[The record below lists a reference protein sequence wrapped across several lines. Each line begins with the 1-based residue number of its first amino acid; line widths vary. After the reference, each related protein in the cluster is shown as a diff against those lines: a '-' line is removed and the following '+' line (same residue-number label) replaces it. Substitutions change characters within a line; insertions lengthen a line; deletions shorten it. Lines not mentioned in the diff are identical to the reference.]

1 MRTLFILRGC
11 PASGKD
17 YWVNKNN
24 LKQYTLSADDIRL
37 LYQSPIL
44 NEEGKL
50 IISQNNDGV
59 VWDMLIKLLED
70 RMKRGEF
77 IVINATHYRNSML
90 LKYKKLIHKYRYRAY
105 VIDFTEVPLDEL
117 LKRNSERDEY
127 KYVPEDVIRKMYA
140 LFQVEKKPTTYAKM
154 ISKEEAE
161 EMLKETAIFDY
172 NDYEEVVIFGDIH
185 GCYDPL
191 KEWFDKHPFS
201 ETTSYIFTG
210 DYTDRGIQNKEVLEF
225 LIKLSE
231 HKNVLFL
238 EGNHEK
244 WLRMYANDHSTIK
257 PIDTSEFSVL
267 KKFSKH
273 IATYIKHEKIRSS
286 EFINNTVPQIES
298 IDPKALRTFCG
309 KFAQMAYINFR
320 GRTIFVCH
328 GGIPCKP
335 NIFIP
340 TYQLINGVG
349 KYEDTDELYR
359 AWENSDVTMA
369 HAHRNVLD
377 HDVKVADNIF
387 NLCDTVEHG
396 GYLRV
401 LVFDGGGNDHIYK
414 IKNNTFR
421 EQSFV
426 EQEIS
431 KDIVAELENSKYIV
445 KKDFGDI
452 SSYNFT
458 REAFRKR
465 IWNDLTC
472 KARGL
477 FLDNH
482 TKSVVMRSYDK
493 FFNACEID
501 ATKYENLKRNLVFP
515 MACYKKENGFL
526 AMVTVYNDK
535 LLFGSKSSIEGPY
548 VEYIKE
554 VFYTLPDLARESIYE
569 YARVNNVSFVFEC
582 INHNDNTHPIWYAKD
597 HLILL
602 DIIYNEFEFKKAPYA
617 VVKSFATN
625 YGLEYKKLVTTFS
638 TWDEFWAFKKDHDS
652 ESPNAYKPSH
662 EGFVFEDATGFMF
675 KYKLPFYRYWKGNR
689 HYLEALQHGRPLN
702 FVFKEER
709 DVKVYGILKNIE
721 DPTNLTIVDIE
732 KMYYG
737 NDLLPMEDYYDK

>member
-44 NEEGKL
+44 NENGKL

-59 VWDMLIKLLED
+59 VWDMLIKLLEG

-77 IVINATHYRNSML
+77 IVINATHYRNYML
-90 LKYKKLIHKYRYRAY
+90 VKYKKLIHKYRYRAY
-105 VIDFTEVPLDEL
+105 VIDFTDVPLDEL

-127 KYVPEDVIRKMYA
+127 KHVPEDVIRKMYA

-161 EMLKETAIFDY
+161 VMLKETAIFDY
-172 NDYEEVVIFGDIH
+172 NNYKEVVIFGDIH
-185 GCYDPL
+185 GCYEPL

-210 DYTDRGIQNKEVLEF
+210 DYIDRGIQNREVLEF

-244 WLRMYANDHSTIK
+244 WLRMYANDHSTIT
-257 PIDTSEFSVL
+257 PLDTKDFNVL
-267 KKFSKH
+267 KNYDKSI
-273 IATYIKHEKIRSS
+273 IARIKSEKVRSS
-286 EFINNTVPQIES
+286 EFIRNTVPQIES

-359 AWENSDVTMA
+359 AWENSDVTMV

-377 HDVKVADNIF
+377 HDVKVANNIF

-401 LVFDGGGNDHIYK
+401 LVFDDEGNDHTYK
-414 IKNNTFR
+414 IKNNTFK
-421 EQSFV
+421 QSDVITQPSVKQDFLT
-426 EQEIS
+426 
-431 KDIVAELENSKYIV
+431 ELENSKYII

-452 SSYNFT
+452 SSYNFS
-458 REAFRKR
+458 REAFRKW

-472 KARGL
+472 RARGL
-477 FLDNH
+477 FVDNH
-482 TKSVVMRSYDK
+482 TKLVVMRSYDK
-493 FFNACEID
+493 FFSTNEVED
-501 ATKYENLKRNLVFP
+501 TRYENLKKSLVFP
-515 MACYKKENGFL
+515 MQCFRKENGFL
-526 AMVTVYNDK
+526 AMVSVYNDEFI
-535 LLFGSKSSIEGPY
+535 FGSKSSIEGTY

-554 VFYTLPDLARESIYE
+554 VFFALPDLTRESIYE
-569 YARVNNVSFVFEC
+569 YAKVNNVTFVFEC
-582 INHNDNTHPIWYAKD
+582 INHKDNTHPIWYAKD

-602 DIIYNEFEFKKAPYA
+602 DIIHNTFDFIKESYDL
-617 VVKSFATN
+617 VKSFAIKHS
-625 YGLEYKKLVTTFS
+625 LEYKNLVTTFN

-662 EGFVFEDATGFMF
+662 EGFVFEDAKGFMF

-702 FVFKEER
+702 FVFREER
-709 DVKVYGILKNIE
+709 DVKVYEILKNIE
-721 DPTNLTIVDIE
+721 DPTGLTIVDIE
-732 KMYYG
+732 KLFYG
-737 NDLLPMEDYYDK
+737 KDLLPVEECYD

>member
-17 YWVNKNN
+17 YWINKNN

-44 NEEGKL
+44 NEDGKF

-105 VIDFTEVPLDEL
+105 VIDFTDVLLDEL
-117 LKRNSERDEY
+117 LRRNRTRDGY
-127 KYVPEDVIRKMYA
+127 KFVPEDAIRKMYA

-161 EMLKETAIFDY
+161 VMLKETAIFDY
-172 NDYEEVVIFGDIH
+172 NNYEEVVIFGDIH

-210 DYTDRGIQNKEVLEF
+210 DYIDRGIQNKEVLEF
-225 LIKLSE
+225 LIRLSV

-244 WLRMYANDHSTIK
+244 WLRMYANDHSTIT
-257 PIDTSEFSVL
+257 PIDTKDFSVF
-267 KKFSKH
+267 KNYDKS
-273 IATYIKHEKIRSS
+273 IVARIKSEKVRSF
-286 EFINNTVPQIES
+286 EFIDNTVPQIES

-320 GRTIFVCH
+320 GKTIFVCH

-340 TYQLINGVG
+340 AYQLINGVG

-359 AWENSDVTMA
+359 AWENSDITIV

-401 LVFDGGGNDHIYK
+401 LVFDNRGNDHTYK

-426 EQEIS
+426 EQEAS
-431 KDIVAELENSKYIV
+431 KDIAVELENSKYIV

-452 SSYNFT
+452 SSYNFSC
-458 REAFRKR
+458 EAFKKR
-465 IWNDLTC
+465 VWNSLTC

-482 TKSVVMRSYDK
+482 TKQVVMRSYNK

-501 ATKYENLKRNLVFP
+501 DTKYENLKRNLVFP
-515 MACYKKENGFL
+515 MSCYRKENGFL
-526 AMVTVYNDK
+526 AMVTVYNDEF
-535 LLFGSKSSIEGPY
+535 LFGSKSSIEGLY

-554 VFYTLPDLARESIYE
+554 VFNTLAEETRNGIYE
-569 YARVNNVSFVFEC
+569 YAKKNNVTFVFEC

-602 DIIYNEFEFKKAPYA
+602 DIIHNDFEFKKEPYA
-617 VVKSFATN
+617 LLNLLAWRFD
-625 YGLEYKKLVTTFS
+625 LEYKKLITTFN

-652 ESPNAYKPSH
+652 ESTNAYKPSH
-662 EGFVFEDATGFMF
+662 EGFVFEDSKGFMF

-709 DVKVYGILKNIE
+709 DVKVYGILKNIG
-721 DPTNLTIVDIE
+721 DPTGLTIVDIE

-737 NDLLPMEDYYDK
+737 KDLLPMEELL